1 MKSTNFTSKSGKM
14 TNINT
19 QKLQFRVKKSY
30 LLENEE
36 HETGVILGE
45 QSLHSECCQRLEQRV
60 TSDQSWGH
68 EKKDQPTTSGLV
80 STARQYDHC

>member
-14 TNINT
+14 TNINA

-30 LLENEE
+30 LLEYEE

-45 QSLHSECCQRLEQRV
+45 ESLHSECCQRLEQRV

-68 EKKDQPTTSGLV
+68 EKKRSANYKWPGFNCQTI
-80 STARQYDHC
+80 

>member
-14 TNINT
+14 TNINA

-30 LLENEE
+30 LLEYEE

-45 QSLHSECCQRLEQRV
+45 ESLHSE
-60 TSDQSWGH
+60 
-68 EKKDQPTTSGLV
+68 
-80 STARQYDHC
+80 